1 MPDGRFPQTS
11 WTDVVRA
18 GELTPDGRRALSALC
33 EAYWFPVYAF
43 VRRRGA
49 SAEEAR
55 DRTQEFFTRRLVEKN
70 ALASFDR
77 ARGTRFRS
85 WLLGC
90 VKNHLRNEHDREHAE
105 AAGGRVVFESL
116 DAAAAES
123 RYQVEALPHL
133 TPERLFDRAFAE
145 RLIERVVAEVQA
157 KYAAA
162 GKAALF
168 EALKG
173 TLTANVPPRPH
184 GEVAALLGRTE
195 GDVRKA
201 AFDLREVYKKKLRAE
216 VARLVADP
224 DGAEDRE
231 ALVRE
236 EALYLL
242 QALED

>member
-1 MPDGRFPQTS
+1 
-11 WTDVVRA
+11 
-18 GELTPDGRRALSALC
+18 LC

-43 VRRRGA
+43 IRRRGA
-49 SAEEAR
+49 SAEEAS
-55 DRTQEFFTRRLVEKN
+55 DRTQEFFTRRLIEKN

-90 VKNHLRNEHDREHAE
+90 LKHHLCNEHAHASTE
-105 AAGGRVVFESL
+105 TAGGHVILESL
-116 DAAAAES
+116 DGAAAEG
-123 RYQVEALPHL
+123 RYQSEPAHEL
-133 TPERLFDRAFAE
+133 TPERLYDRAFAE
-145 RLIERVVAEVQA
+145 SVLRRVVGEVQA

-173 TLTANVPPRPH
+173 TLTANVPQRPH
-184 GEVAALLGRTE
+184 GEVAVLLGRTE

-216 VARLVADP
+216 VARLVAEP
-224 DGAEDRE
+224 DRAEGRE
-231 ALVRE
+231 DLVRE

-242 QALED
+242 HALED